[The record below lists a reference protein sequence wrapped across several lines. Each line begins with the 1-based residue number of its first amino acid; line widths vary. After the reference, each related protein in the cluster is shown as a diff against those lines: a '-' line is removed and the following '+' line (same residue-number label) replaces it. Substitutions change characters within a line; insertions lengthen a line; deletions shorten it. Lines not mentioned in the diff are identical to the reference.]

1 MNRHHIAYGDRI
13 FVRVI
18 QNRKTVVE
26 VTFTN
31 VADLTSLA
39 GEIRHAGRG
48 LEGLTTVYI
57 RNHTQGWSM
66 ERPFRFYVGIPSPR
80 TQAIR
85 AASAS
90 YSRRSLSDGTYIHPA
105 NTKYGQKST
114 HTTYPWET
122 H

>member
-31 VADLTSLA
+31 VADFTSLA

-48 LEGLTTVYI
+48 LEGLTTVY
-57 RNHTQGWSM
+57 
-66 ERPFRFYVGIPSPR
+66 
-80 TQAIR
+80 IR

-105 NTKYGQKST
+105 NTKFGQKST

>member
-31 VADLTSLA
+31 VADFTSLA

-48 LEGLTTVYI
+48 LEGLT
-57 RNHTQGWSM
+57 
-66 ERPFRFYVGIPSPR
+66 IPSPR

-105 NTKYGQKST
+105 NTKFGQKST